1 MARREEPAAPRGP
14 SERGETAREA
24 LRRVLRES
32 AGTAK
37 ELSAA
42 VGIREKDVTEH
53 LEHLRRSGEHR
64 GEELVVEP
72 ASCIACGHVFRDRS
86 RLTRPGACPR
96 CRSTRI
102 DPPVFSIRGGG

>member
-1 MARREEPAAPRGP
+1 MTKPSDAPGPRGP
-14 SERGETAREA
+14 SERGETTREA

-32 AGTAK
+32 AATAK

-42 VGIREKDVTEH
+42 VGIREKDVTDH
-53 LEHLRRSGEHR
+53 LEHLRRSGAHR

-72 ASCIACGHVFRDRS
+72 ASCIACGHVFRDRA

-102 DPPVFSIRGGG
+102 DPPVFAIRGEG